1 MVALNSPMSVE
12 KSDLV
17 PAQLQINRSCPV
29 APILQFTA
37 NLLFNLSYYKM
48 KSFFAIAAFA
58 GVALAQSAYIGL
70 PTAGQSLQK
79 GSDVVVQVQRPVSF
93 NSAGL
98 ERSPT
103 DINRTPLLGLPRW
116 PLRSAFL
123 LALQA
128 SVKTRTRLW
137 EPFSIMAN
145 LTPSTTRLASL
156 PTRTSR

>member
-1 MVALNSPMSVE
+1 MVALNSPTSLE

-17 PAQLQINRSCPV
+17 PAQLQINRSCPRSSSSS
-29 APILQFTA
+29 IHS

-93 NSAGL
+93 NSAGP
-98 ERSPT
+98 ESR
-103 DINRTPLLGLPRW
+103 LLTSTELPHWVYRDGRCDRHFF
-116 PLRSAFL
+116 LRFKRLSRL
-123 LALQA
+123 GRGYGNHSLQ
-128 SVKTRTRLW
+128 W
-137 EPFSIMAN
+137 QI
-145 LTPSTTRLASL
+145 
-156 PTRTSR
+156 